1 MQMQDNKSAQLLLWV
16 VGIAVIL
23 FTVADIVTLM
33 GWTSS

>member
-1 MQMQDNKSAQLLLWV
+1 MQTQDNKSAHLLLWI

-23 FTVADIVTLM
+23 FTAADIAALV

>member
-1 MQMQDNKSAQLLLWV
+1 MHTQDNKSAHLLLWV

-23 FTVADIVTLM
+23 FTVADIAALM